1 MKPVKL
7 YPKVAVDLFTEQLKW
22 SLWFFSFVTI
32 AHIIGLVIVTINDAR
47 IQQFFVF
54 SSYSVAIFL
63 LVCGIISAY
72 GFMGQFVQQGI
83 TRKDLYIGT
92 VLSVFALA
100 LAVTLISLA
109 ITGIEHVIS
118 SFVTLPI
125 NTNTDTVFD
134 LSAGWLLATF
144 TFFLNVTTYYLVGWL
159 IGVGYYRFGW
169 VIGFGFVAIAIA
181 ALSLNSF
188 FWINSSVVPWILHNS
203 IGSSIVQAVGGS
215 LVLIALLLLLIRL
228 LTKRI
233 TIKL

>member
-1 MKPVKL
+1 MKSVKL
-7 YPKVAVDLFTEQLKW
+7 YPKIAVDLFTEQLKW

-32 AHIIGLVIVTINDAR
+32 AHIIGLVIVSINDAH
-47 IQQFFVF
+47 IQEFFVF

-92 VLSVFALA
+92 VISVFALA
-100 LAVTLISLA
+100 LAVTLIPLA
-109 ITGIEHVIS
+109 ITGIEYLIS
-118 SFVTLPI
+118 SFVALPI

-134 LSAGWLLATF
+134 LSSGWLLATS
-144 TFFLNVTTYYLVGWL
+144 TFFLNVTTYYLIGWL

-169 VIGFGFVAIAIA
+169 VIGFGFIAIAIA

-188 FWINSSVVPWILHNS
+188 FWVNNSVVPWIPYNS
-203 IGSSIVQAVGGS
+203 VGASIVLSVSGS
-215 LVLIALLLLLIRL
+215 LILISLLLLFIRI
-228 LTKRI
+228 LTRRI

>member
-32 AHIIGLVIVTINDAR
+32 AHIIGLVIVSINDAR
-47 IQQFFVF
+47 IQEFFVF

-92 VLSVFALA
+92 VLAVFALA
-100 LAVTLISLA
+100 LAVTLIPLV
-109 ITGIEHVIS
+109 ITGIEYLIS
-118 SFVTLPI
+118 SVSPLPI
-125 NTNTDTVFD
+125 NRDTDTVFD
-134 LSAGWLLATF
+134 LSSGWLLATS

-159 IGVGYYRFGW
+159 IGVGYYRFSW
-169 VIGFGFVAIAIA
+169 IIGFGFIAIAIA

-188 FWINSSVVPWILHNS
+188 FWVNNSVVPWIPYNS
-203 IGSSIVQAVGGS
+203 VGASIALSIGGS
-215 LVLIALLLLLIRL
+215 LVLIAVLLLFIRM
-228 LTKRI
+228 LTRRI
-233 TIKL
+233 VIKL